1 LQNNENLQGLA
12 CLGTIGTFYYR
23 PFQTPGTNR
32 QKPIGPEYRQACEIS
47 LTFTSSSGI
56 TTLFIAEE
64 MFEALIHT
72 TIQFSTNPNNPLQ
85 APEYLLAMERKT
97 LDEGGIHVDREL
109 SSNVQGLC
117 REGLVYFDV
126 LT

>member
-1 LQNNENLQGLA
+1 M
-12 CLGTIGTFYYR
+12 
-23 PFQTPGTNR
+23 
-32 QKPIGPEYRQACEIS
+32 EIS
-47 LTFTSSSGI
+47 LIFTSSSGI

-97 LDEGGIHVDREL
+97 LDEGDIQVDREL

-126 LT
+126 LTR